1 MKKAINKETDRRRMI
16 NISRSN
22 TPHDNTRA
30 SLSCRQYIN
39 FCLVFPSSLSG
50 QKLPLPQKFYSTS
63 SKRVDGLAIKNRLSV
78 LRQLTVKLTTQSRT
92 VL

>member
-39 FCLVFPSSLSG
+39 FCLVFSFVTQWSEI
-50 QKLPLPQKFYSTS
+50 TS
-63 SKRVDGLAIKNRLSV
+63 SPKILFNIIQAGGWVGNKEQAFGLTPAYCKIDH
-78 LRQLTVKLTTQSRT
+78 TI
-92 VL
+92 